1 MSRAIPCL
9 FLGDSPNGTSGLGR
23 IMRDLASRAA
33 SLPEFRVGVMGRGI
47 NSGTRH
53 LPFVSYPFDP
63 RENFGE
69 NLLQSVWQ
77 DFAGN
82 ERGIVFTVW
91 DATRLA
97 WLAMPQTLQPS
108 PLRTFLE
115 RRPFQLWGY
124 FPVDAAGPSGHLGPL
139 ARATIAAYDR
149 VIAYGRYGA
158 RVIGTDQWAP
168 HGIDTSIFKPTSR
181 NKGREMLN
189 SLAGGKWQC
198 CEDDILIGTVAT
210 NHPRKD
216 WGLTAAILSQLKQR
230 YGKRLKGWWHT
241 DTAMAFDRPY
251 AYNMAALC
259 EDFGIAGDV
268 LVVEQEWSDRQLA
281 SAYAA
286 CNVTIAP
293 GMEGFGYPLVES
305 MACGTPVVTGT
316 GHGGSELVPPSSGV
330 LVEAV
335 ALRVEGPHNVMRHV
349 HDPATWA
356 DVAAKVV
363 EDDYDPRVVSEPLQ
377 YLSWDGTL
385 WRGCWSKLLLAEV
398 KR

>member
-1 MSRAIPCL
+1 MRPVPVL
-9 FLGDSPNGTSGLGR
+9 LLGDAPNGTSGLGR
-23 IMRDLASRAA
+23 IMRDLASRMA
-33 SLPEFRVGVMGRGI
+33 SLPEMRVGVMGRGI
-47 NSGTRH
+47 NSSTRH
-53 LPFVSYPFDP
+53 LPFPLYPFDP

-69 NLLQSVWQ
+69 RLLQGVWE

-82 ERGIVFTVW
+82 ERGILMTIW
-91 DATRLA
+91 DATRLS
-97 WLAMPQTLQPS
+97 WLALPQTLPPS
-108 PLRTFLE
+108 PLRTFLG
-115 RRPFQLWGY
+115 RRPFALWGY
-124 FPVDAAGPSGHLGPL
+124 FPVDGACASGRLDAL
-139 ARATIAAYDR
+139 SRAVIAAYDR

-158 RVIGTDQWAP
+158 KVIGTQEWAP

-189 SLAGGKWQC
+189 ARAGGRWQC
-198 CEDDILIGTVAT
+198 CEDDILVGTVAT

-241 DTAMAFDRPY
+241 DTAFAYDRPY
-251 AYNMAALC
+251 AYNMASLC
-259 EDFGIAGDV
+259 EEFGIAGDV
-268 LVVEQEWSDRQLA
+268 LVVEQEWSDRDLA

-305 MACGTPVVTGT
+305 MVCGTPVVTGSD
-316 GHGGSELVPPSSGV
+316 HGGSELVPPSSGV
-330 LVEAV
+330 LVDPV
-335 ALRVEGPHNVMRHV
+335 AMRVEGPHNVMRHV

-356 DVAAKVV
+356 PAAAKVI
-363 EDDYDPRVVSEPLQ
+363 EDDYDPRVVSEPLG
-377 YLSWDGTL
+377 YLNWDGTL
-385 WRGCWSKLLLAEV
+385 FKGVWQKLLLAGV